1 MFCDPLKLALERGS
15 VSARPTDMDWFAN
28 LQDLM
33 NFSSILIRRLGQFQV
48 DKIPP
53 KEEVNDPNCQTDQVN
68 IGLVLRE
75 MTESMVTF
83 LRCALDYKANKK
95 LMDQRKTN
103 KAYTL
108 YNEKLALRKE
118 TRQFT
123 LGDYLIIPIQR
134 VTRYGLLL
142 AGMALTQEWMLIR
155 CLSVICTIDLE
166 KHTEPTHPD
175 YRNIKISLCIIQSLA
190 SAMNAVQN

>member
-1 MFCDPLKLALERGS
+1 MFRDPLKLALERGS
-15 VSARPTDMDWFAN
+15 IYARPIDMDWFAN

-33 NFSSILIRRLGQFQV
+33 TFSSTLIRRFQQFQV
-48 DKIPP
+48 DKIPC
-53 KEEVNDPNCQTDQVN
+53 KEDMNDPNHQTDQVN

-83 LRCALDYKANKK
+83 LRCALDYKSNKK
-95 LMDQRKTN
+95 LMDQRRTN
-103 KAYTL
+103 KAYAL
-108 YNEKLALRKE
+108 YKEKLALRKE

-123 LGDYLIIPIQR
+123 LDDYLIVPIQR

-142 AGMALTQEWMLIR
+142 A
-155 CLSVICTIDLE
+155 DLE
-166 KHTEPTHPD
+166 KFTDSTHPD

-190 SAMNAVQN
+190 YAMNAVQN

>member
-15 VSARPTDMDWFAN
+15 ISARPTDMDWFAN
-28 LQDLM
+28 LHDLM
-33 NFSSILIRRLGQFQV
+33 AFSSTLIRRLRQFQV
-48 DKIPP
+48 DKIPC
-53 KEEVNDPNCQTDQVN
+53 KEHLNDPNCQTDQVN

-83 LRCALDYKANKK
+83 LRCALDYKSNKK

-103 KAYTL
+103 KAYAL
-108 YNEKLALRKE
+108 YKEKLALRKE

-134 VTRYGLLL
+134 VTRFGLLL
-142 AGMALTQEWMLIR
+142 AGMSFSLIEECR
-155 CLSVICTIDLE
+155 LV
-166 KHTEPTHPD
+166 THQ
-175 YRNIKISLCIIQSLA
+175 YVFVL
-190 SAMNAVQN
+190 